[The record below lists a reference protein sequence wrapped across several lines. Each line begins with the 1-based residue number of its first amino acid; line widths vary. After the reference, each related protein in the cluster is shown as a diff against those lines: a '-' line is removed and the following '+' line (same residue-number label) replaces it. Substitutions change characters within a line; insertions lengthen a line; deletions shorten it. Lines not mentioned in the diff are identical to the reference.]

1 MELGEVNPIFGQ
13 IMEQLRKAAEE
24 LPKAQEHMREL
35 MGEAW
40 SDDGMVKA
48 VVGPRGQLVDLEID
62 PRVFRQPDVAAL
74 RARILAAAAAAA
86 RDVSEQVQEIVQ
98 SKLPSDIAEVRARYV
113 PDWQDPA
120 DDPYRGDAE
129 LYAERKQ
136 GER

>member
-1 MELGEVNPIFGQ
+1 MEFGEVNPIFGQ

-24 LPKAQEHMREL
+24 LPKTQDQMLDL

-62 PRVFRQPDVAAL
+62 PRVFRQPDAAAL

-86 RDVSEQVQEIVQ
+86 RDVREQVQEIVD
-98 SKLPSDIAEVRARYV
+98 SHLPSDIAEVRAKYV
-113 PDWQDPA
+113 PGWQEPA
-120 DDPYRGDAE
+120 DDLLRGDAE
-129 LYAERKQ
+129 LYAERRQ
-136 GER
+136 AER